1 MLERFERVDRRF
13 AQNEQR
19 MSRVEQRLA
28 DLSDRIEALAAQL
41 LAQLELL
48 SWATPG
54 AALLA
59 EPTTDYV
66 VELASDDP
74 EE

>member
-28 DLSDRIEALAAQL
+28 ELVERIEALGAQL
-41 LAQLELL
+41 LTQLE
-48 SWATPG
+48 SSAWTTPG
-54 AALLA
+54 VALLA
-59 EPTTDYV
+59 EPTDRI
-66 VELASDDP
+66 VELSTDEP